1 MCHQKGDFFVRKKVL
16 SLLLAFCMI
25 VMPFTVAY
33 ADGGADNG
41 TPKEIIYIDSSADL
55 VRAIQD
61 QQDNQTWI
69 FREAGEFDAKNTEE
83 GSDGVYKNESVY
95 PYGFAFPVFVDNLT
109 IQKADSV
116 QGDVIITSS
125 YVATDANWHNQNF
138 ITVYGEGL
146 TIQDVSILANQNT
159 SVKDADT
166 NELWYDNLANKAIEF
181 TAESSDFTLR
191 NVKLLPLT
199 NEDGERNSGSI
210 WVGCNNVGS
219 SSIINVEM
227 ASFISG
233 GDYDGTLTVDGLTQD
248 FTDFN
253 RAGVETDEGYYLYG
267 IRPTAKGSLKVSDFT
282 ILADDSVNLAEQVF
296 SERLPAGTTV
306 QLQDGTYSLDKK
318 VTIDK
323 DVTIE
328 GMGEKVVIQGQEDQH
343 HVFFEVT
350 GGKVT
355 FDNLT
360 LEEFGGASPTVQ
372 EIGVITV
379 PESASDVELT
389 VKNTTIKDFVRAG
402 IDIGAGKFTISNCT
416 IDCEN
421 TYIRKEAGDNY
432 LTKGLCIGKGSKK
445 AEGTLDQVAILNAQ
459 SGYSTWSAAAIEIFQ
474 NSDVAITNTEVSLCD
489 YGIWVDSYDP
499 SSASGPTVAS
509 VTLGEGNN
517 IVPNEEKPKESVFVA
532 VNSKYSYLSA
542 QVSITGGSYDG
553 PVYIYD
559 YTKGECLSNTDDT
572 FLSVTGGT
580 FKNFESEED
589 KGRFS
594 TYIAPGNKIGV
605 DGTVVP
611 DTATAAAVVDGVGYP
626 TLAGAVAALKDG
638 STMTIQPGSHDVTA
652 ERAEG
657 TYGSCFIIDKDNVTI
672 KAADPADKPVLYG
685 FSNKFSGSTT
695 DGGINGQDTIYVSGE
710 KVTLENL
717 VIMPL
722 GGIGE
727 NANTWQKT
735 VEVTKTATGFTMT
748 GCETTP
754 NTMEKED
761 VENSMADAAGL
772 VHISTNDAAISENS
786 FGAGT
791 TICAGWI
798 GSTVEEG
805 YYQVDASQN
814 YWGEGVTEQEIGAML
829 DGPVKVTS
837 YYADEEMENL
847 VVIGG
852 VLVTNSKQLQAAI
865 DNAADGEATT
875 IVCAPGTYDG
885 VIFFRNKNITVR
897 AQYPAYRNGEKEED
911 KSKLSRF
918 TGTFNTSERTTDDAF
933 RAEQTVVIEGFAFS
947 GNGLKVGN
955 NNYNTV
961 GKLEVRNC
969 TMEFGEN
976 LAKKDV
982 TNYNQY
988 NYFVK
993 LSGNKGTPYA
1003 AVTVENNYISGKP
1016 AQTPFAITPIQL
1028 WDVKNA
1034 VVRNNVIE
1042 LQNAENSQAINISM
1056 LDPEAEITV
1065 SGNEI
1070 TGAGAGGIY
1079 VTTWMLGGTACKN
1092 GETKF
1097 TGVIDIRDNTM
1108 QVAEDEETSKYPI
1121 FLGYENNAATADNAY
1136 GIVAG
1141 QLIIGGNTNNDEEV
1155 QATLG
1160 RPENAESIYYVA
1172 TFVSNNETI
1181 GRIAVTENEENQYP
1195 VTLLPL
1201 EDTDTHTFV
1210 GWHSNVTENTYEFD
1224 EQHTSYEVSL
1234 LEALTTFTAVWD
1246 EIDDGGDKPSGGS
1259 SSDDSSV
1266 GSPLPTVPTEP
1277 GEPTDPTD
1285 PSTPSGFVSDTT
1297 NDLTVNGTYQF
1308 RITSLD
1314 GTIPFLTVDNAN
1326 FRVEFASQ
1334 EGNDFF
1340 FKIHAQGAAG
1350 STTVVSVNGVRL
1362 LTATVG
1368 GSATGVISD
1377 TTAPFTV
1384 KKGET
1389 YQFRLTASERPSFA
1403 AGSASFTVEYAGQIG
1418 SDYFYKVYAAGN
1430 VGDGCGFYI
1439 NGEASPVAV
1448 ATIA

>member
-1 MCHQKGDFFVRKKVL
+1 
-16 SLLLAFCMI
+16 
-25 VMPFTVAY
+25 
-33 ADGGADNG
+33 
-41 TPKEIIYIDSSADL
+41 
-55 VRAIQD
+55 
-61 QQDNQTWI
+61 
-69 FREAGEFDAKNTEE
+69 
-83 GSDGVYKNESVY
+83 
-95 PYGFAFPVFVDNLT
+95 
-109 IQKADSV
+109 
-116 QGDVIITSS
+116 
-125 YVATDANWHNQNF
+125 
-138 ITVYGEGL
+138 
-146 TIQDVSILANQNT
+146 
-159 SVKDADT
+159 
-166 NELWYDNLANKAIEF
+166 
-181 TAESSDFTLR
+181 
-191 NVKLLPLT
+191 
-199 NEDGERNSGSI
+199 
-210 WVGCNNVGS
+210 
-219 SSIINVEM
+219 
-227 ASFISG
+227 
-233 GDYDGTLTVDGLTQD
+233 
-248 FTDFN
+248 
-253 RAGVETDEGYYLYG
+253 
-267 IRPTAKGSLKVSDFT
+267 
-282 ILADDSVNLAEQVF
+282 
-296 SERLPAGTTV
+296 
-306 QLQDGTYSLDKK
+306 
-318 VTIDK
+318 
-323 DVTIE
+323 
-328 GMGEKVVIQGQEDQH
+328 MGENVVIQGQENQG

-350 GGKVT
+350 GGKVS

-360 LEEFGGASPTVQ
+360 FKDFGGSVGVGSGTAVIKVPNNSDTAS
-372 EIGVITV
+372 
-379 PESASDVELT
+379 LT
-389 VKNTTIKDFVRAG
+389 VTNSNFENFNRAG
-402 IDIGAGKFTISNCT
+402 IDISAGTFEIRSCSFNCANNFGEEKGK
-416 IDCEN
+416 I
-421 TYIRKEAGDNY
+421 
-432 LTKGLCIGKGSKK
+432 LTKGIKVGLGSTK
-445 AEGTLDQVAILNAQ
+445 AAGIIDDV
-459 SGYSTWSAAAIEIFQ
+459 EIK
-474 NSDVAITNTEVSLCD
+474 N
-489 YGIWVDSYDP
+489 
-499 SSASGPTVAS
+499 SASGYAEWSSYAVEVYQNAEVEIKDSTILNSAGGILADSFWPVSLVDQDYSGSSEAKVTLTGSNAITADNAIVIETYKDVPDAKAS
-509 VTLGEGNN
+509 VEVQDGTFSGDISIWEYEDYNNGNPDPEKAE
-517 IVPNEEKPKESVFVA
+517 IVSSNE
-532 VNSKYSYLSA
+532 
-542 QVSITGGSYDG
+542 
-553 PVYIYD
+553 
-559 YTKGECLSNTDDT
+559 SNRIV
-572 FLSVTGGT
+572 LYGGT
-580 FKNFESEED
+580 YKNYDENLV
-589 KGRFS
+589 KN
-594 TYIAPGNKIGV
+594 YVAPGNKIGD
-605 DGTVVP
+605 DGTIVA
-611 DTATAAAVVDGVGYP
+611 DTANAAAVVDGVGYP
-626 TLAGAVAALKDG
+626 TLAEAVAALEDG

-652 ERAEG
+652 KRAEG

-672 KAADPADKPVLYG
+672 KAADPANKPVLYG
-685 FSNKFSGSTT
+685 FSDKFSGGTA

-722 GGIGE
+722 GGIGP
-727 NANTWQKT
+727 NANDWQKT
-735 VEVTKTATGFTMT
+735 VEVTNTATGFTMT

-754 NTMEKED
+754 NTTKKD
-761 VENSMADAAGL
+761 GVENSMADAAGL

-852 VLVTNSKQLQAAI
+852 VLVTNSEQLQAAI
-865 DNAADGEATT
+865 DNAAGGEATT
-875 IVCAPGTYDG
+875 IICAPGTYDG
-885 VIFFRNKNITVR
+885 VISFRGKDITVK

-911 KSKLSRF
+911 ESKLSRF
-918 TGTFNTSERTTDDAF
+918 TGTFNTFEGTTDDAF

-961 GKLEVRNC
+961 GNLEVRNC

-976 LAKKDV
+976 LATGNVKP
-982 TNYNQY
+982 YNQY

-993 LSGNKGTPYA
+993 LNGNKGAPYA
-1003 AVTVENNYISGKP
+1003 AVTVENNYISGEP

-1034 VVRNNVIE
+1034 VVRNNVID
-1042 LQNAENSQAINISM
+1042 LQKAENSQAINISKM
-1056 LDPEAEITV
+1056 AENAHVTISENT
-1065 SGNEI
+1065 I

-1079 VTTWMLGGTACKN
+1079 VTTWMLGTNCEN
-1092 GETKF
+1092 GKTEF

-1121 FLGYENNAATADNAY
+1121 FLGYENNAATEDTPY

-1141 QLIIGGNTNNDEEV
+1141 QLFIGGNTNNGKEV

-1160 RPENAESIYYVA
+1160 RPEGAESIHYVA

-1181 GRIAVTENEENQYP
+1181 GRVFVTENEENQYP

-1210 GWHSNVTENTYEFD
+1210 GWHSNVTDKTYEFD

-1246 EIDDGGDKPSGGS
+1246 EIDDGGDKPSGGGG

-1277 GEPTDPTD
+1277 GDPTDPTD

-1362 LTATVG
+1362 LTAIVG
-1368 GSATGVISD
+1368 GSAAGVISD